1 MNYGQVKAAVSA
13 YANRDDLTALF
24 PTFLEMAEHQIYSG
38 AMSNVAPQMQVPPLR
53 LSSMIAVITP
63 TTTSLPADFLE
74 MKRVSAIVAGQK
86 KPLDFLPFE
95 ASGLSE
101 NRVGSPSYF
110 SLNGNSIVYS
120 PTFTNAVE
128 MVYYARF
135 TSPVLDADTNWL
147 LINAAAVYLSALLVE
162 VAVYTR
168 DDGMHAQQSMRYVSA
183 MNALQA
189 QDDGNKH
196 SGATLRIRSDGRRLL

>member
-1 MNYGQVKAAVSA
+1 MNYGQIKAAVSA

-38 AMSNVAPQMQVPPLR
+38 ALSNGSAQMQVPPLR
-53 LSSMIAVITP
+53 LSTMISVITP

-74 MKRVSAIVAGQK
+74 MKRVSAIVGGQK
-86 KPLDFLPFE
+86 KALDFIPFE
-95 ASGLSE
+95 ASGGSE
-101 NRVGSPSYF
+101 NRSGVPSYF
-110 SLNGNSIVYS
+110 SLNGNNIVYS

-135 TSPVLDADTNWL
+135 TTPVLDADTNWL
-147 LINAAAVYLSALLVE
+147 LVNAAAVYLSALLVE
-162 VAVYTR
+162 VSVYTR

-196 SGATLRIRSDGRRLL
+196 SGATLRMRTDGRRLL